1 MVKSFMSNDPKLNI
15 VALWLTKARNDLNNV
30 DIILTSNR
38 ENLPLDTVCFHA
50 QQAIEKALKGLLVFH
65 GRDISRC
72 HDLVK
77 LLNDMSGMAPAL
89 LGYGEVL
96 ETISEYGVGVRY
108 PDFYYEP
115 SLDEAFQSYAIAK
128 EIVNL
133 AEDLISH

>member
-1 MVKSFMSNDPKLNI
+1 MNSYNNI
-15 VALWLTKARNDLNNV
+15 

-65 GRDISRC
+65 GRDISRS

-77 LLNDMSGMAPAL
+77 LLNDISGMAPAL
-89 LGYGEVL
+89 LDYSEAL

-115 SLDEAFQSYAIAK
+115 SLEEACQAYDIAK
-128 EIVNL
+128 RVVNFVEICL
-133 AEDLISH
+133 SH